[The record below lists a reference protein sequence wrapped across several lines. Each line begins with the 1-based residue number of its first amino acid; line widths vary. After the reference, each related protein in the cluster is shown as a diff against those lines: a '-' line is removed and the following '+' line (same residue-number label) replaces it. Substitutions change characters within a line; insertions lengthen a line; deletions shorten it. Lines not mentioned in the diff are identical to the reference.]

1 MITIKIPRK
10 DSAIT
15 VVLKV
20 KMSQLFEMVMINA
33 FRLCLGLFPLFNRP
47 FDRFV
52 VIG

>member
-1 MITIKIPRK
+1 MITIKIPQK

-15 VVLKV
+15 VVLNV

-33 FRLCLGLFPLFNRP
+33 FRSFLGVICNRP

-52 VIG
+52 VVG